1 MSSFIRQFFDK
12 LAGRTPAPLPASA
25 TLEER
30 FNYSRP
36 LRGFR
41 LARTGKHRHGSLTK
55 HQVALRRPAGS
66 KLQKKAAEGKL

>member
-1 MSSFIRQFFDK
+1 MTSLIRQFFDK
-12 LAGRTPAPLPASA
+12 LAGRTPPPAPAQ
-25 TLEER
+25 LEER

-55 HQVALRRPAGS
+55 HQVALRREAGS
-66 KLQKKAAEGKL
+66 KLSKKAQEGKL